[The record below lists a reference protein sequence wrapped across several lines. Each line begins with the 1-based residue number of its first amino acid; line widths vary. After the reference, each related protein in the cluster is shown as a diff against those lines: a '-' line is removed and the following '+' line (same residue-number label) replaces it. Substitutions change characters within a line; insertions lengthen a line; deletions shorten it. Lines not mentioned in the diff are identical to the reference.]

1 MQAAFPARIRIA
13 TRASRLAVWQAEH
26 VAGHLRRRFPQSA
39 ISLCPIKTKGDI
51 FLTTPLTRI
60 GGKGLF
66 TKELETALYQ
76 ETAELAVHSMKDL
89 GAYLPDGFVLA
100 AILQREDPRDA
111 FVSNLYSDLNE
122 LPRYARVGTSSL
134 RRRMQIAYCR
144 PDIELLDL
152 RGNVET
158 RLHKLDQ
165 GQFDAIILAAAGLIR
180 LKLEKRIR
188 QFLPPEIS
196 LPAIGQGAIG
206 IECRADSPL
215 LPLLRTFNHAH
226 SALCVHSERTINLR
240 LEGNCQVPIAAYA
253 TTEQKRIRLRAR
265 IGTPDGK
272 RMLDLSDSDQCEN
285 AERLSNRVADA
296 LIAQGALEILDA
308 LRDT

>member
-26 VAGHLRRRFPQSA
+26 VAGYLRRRFPEST

-76 ETAELAVHSMKDL
+76 EKAELAVHSMKDL

-111 FVSNLYSDLNE
+111 FVSNLYSNLDE
-122 LPRYARVGTSSL
+122 LPRHARVGTSSL
-134 RRRMQIAYCR
+134 RRRMQIAYHR

-180 LKLEKRIR
+180 LELQKRIR
-188 QFLPPEIS
+188 QFMPPEIS

-215 LPLLRTFNHAH
+215 LPLLRRFNHAH
-226 SALCVHSERTINLR
+226 SALCVHSERIINLR

-253 TTEQKRIRLRAR
+253 TTEAKRIRLQAR

-272 RMLDLSDSDQCEN
+272 RMLALSDSDQCEH

-308 LRDT
+308 LRDA